1 MDNYGEGLLGRI
13 AMLEDDLHAMTQ
25 ARDDALRYC
34 ETIQADAD
42 KARMK
47 TNYCTSCKGYADR
60 IAALE
65 VKNARLMLDKAIVED
80 LLEQQ
85 QGYALTYLNDCNE
98 LIAENERLREL
109 LLQWD
114 ALIKHQYSG
123 SREAMSDMQEA
134 AFATVEAL
142 KAWREVTDQPQE

>member
-1 MDNYGEGLLGRI
+1 
-13 AMLEDDLHAMTQ
+13 MTD
-25 ARDDALRYC
+25 R
-34 ETIQADAD
+34 
-42 KARMK
+42 

-65 VKNARLMLDKAIVED
+65 AENARLRA
-80 LLEQQ
+80 
-85 QGYALTYLNDCNE
+85 
-98 LIAENERLREL
+98 L

-134 AFATVEAL
+134 AFATVEAI
-142 KAWREVTDQPQE
+142 KAWREVTE

>member
-34 ETIQADAD
+34 ETLQADVD

-47 TNYCTSCKGYADR
+47 TNYCPSCKGYADR

-65 VKNARLMLDKAIVED
+65 ADNARL
-80 LLEQQ
+80 
-85 QGYALTYLNDCNE
+85 
-98 LIAENERLREL
+98 REVL
-109 LLQWD
+109 QQWD

-134 AFATVEAL
+134 AFATVEAI
-142 KAWREVTDQPQE
+142 KAWREVTDQPKE

>member
-1 MDNYGEGLLGRI
+1 MGDWCS
-13 AMLEDDLHAMTQ
+13 DDLPC
-25 ARDDALRYC
+25 D
-34 ETIQADAD
+34 
-42 KARMK
+42 RMK
-47 TNYCTSCKGYADR
+47 TNYCPSCKGYADR

-65 VKNARLMLDKAIVED
+65 
-80 LLEQQ
+80 
-85 QGYALTYLNDCNE
+85 
-98 LIAENERLREL
+98 AENARLREL

-134 AFATVEAL
+134 AFTTVEAL

>member
-34 ETIQADAD
+34 ETLQADAD

-47 TNYCTSCKGYADR
+47 TNYCPSCKGYADR

-65 VKNARLMLDKAIVED
+65 DEIVEWQKWSGESDWGQGYAAGELKWAEQYAALEAENARLRLAGDGLAKSSGHHENCDSTGPI
-80 LLEQQ
+80 
-85 QGYALTYLNDCNE
+85 TFPCDCGWPE
-98 LIAENERLREL
+98 
-109 LLQWD
+109 
-114 ALIKHQYSG
+114 S
-123 SREAMSDMQEA
+123 
-134 AFATVEAL
+134 L
-142 KAWREVTDQPQE
+142 KAWREVTE